1 MVALVQNASGQVGM
15 SRIYMIR
22 HGKPASTWGQSSD
35 LDPGLDE
42 LGDEQ
47 ARKARDVLLAA
58 APAPTRI
65 VSSPLRRCQETAR
78 PLAEALGLKVEIEP
92 AFGEIPTPA
101 HLTLEERPAWLRKA
115 FGGRWSEITGDL
127 DYEEWRANVADAL
140 HRYPGAAVFSH
151 YVAIN
156 AAVSV
161 IAGSDLVLGFRPD
174 HCSITTIDLSERG
187 ELTLIGRGK
196 EAETQVL

>member
-1 MVALVQNASGQVGM
+1 M
-15 SRIYMIR
+15 SRVYMIR

-47 ARKARDVLLAA
+47 ARGARDVLLAA
-58 APAPTRI
+58 AHPPTRI
-65 VSSPLRRCQETAR
+65 VSSPLRRCRETAA
-78 PLAEALGLKVEIEP
+78 PLAVAMGLQVEIDP

-127 DYEEWRANVADAL
+127 DYEVWRRAVAQAL
-140 HRYPGAAVFSH
+140 WKYPGAAVFSH

-156 AAVSV
+156 AAVSCV
-161 IAGSDLVLGFRPD
+161 TGSDQVLGFRPD
-174 HCSITTIDLSERG
+174 HCSITTFDVSDRG
-187 ELTLIGRGK
+187 ELSLVGRGR

>member
-1 MVALVQNASGQVGM
+1 M
-15 SRIYMIR
+15 SRLYMIR

-47 ARKARDVLLAA
+47 ARGARDWLQRL
-58 APAPTRI
+58 PDPPTRVI
-65 VSSPLRRCQETAR
+65 SSPLRRCRETAR
-78 PLAEALGLKVEIEP
+78 PYAHAIGVEIEVDE

-127 DYEEWRANVADAL
+127 DYEVWRRNVAAAL
-140 HRYPGAAVFSH
+140 HRCPGAAVFSH

-156 AAVSV
+156 AAVSLLT
-161 IAGSDLVLGFRPD
+161 GSDLVLSFRPD
-174 HCSITTIDLSERG
+174 HCSITTFELDGEDLR
-187 ELTLIGRGK
+187 LVGRGR